1 MTLYFLVFLQ
11 MGMPYNVLLESLTE
25 IPLLMLKCLINE
37 LTYHNSPRIP
47 NWATVSNSHFE
58 GWGKCKT
65 KTLTIFMMTVSTK
78 KSDASWTSSLS
89 QDNAASYECRTKD
102 TCSPTAD
109 TRSYWTPFIFTK
121 DASTDNSQTTLIK
134 TSTSFIRV
142 TSDGACFVPGAW
154 MSGLNLTSNS
164 EIRKKPHVRQKLL

>member
-1 MTLYFLVFLQ
+1 MTFKFLIFLQ
-11 MGMPYNVLLESLTE
+11 MGMPYNVLLESLSE

-37 LTYHNSPRIP
+37 LAYHNSPQIP

-58 GWGKCKT
+58 GWEKCKT
-65 KTLTIFMMTVSTK
+65 KLLTIFIMTVSTK

-89 QDNAASYECRTKD
+89 QDNAASYEWRTNNTCMFTHCRYKILLKTIYIHK
-102 TCSPTAD
+102 A
-109 TRSYWTPFIFTK
+109 
-121 DASTDNSQTTLIK
+121 DNSYTTLIK
-134 TSTSFIRV
+134 TSTRFIRV

-164 EIRKKPHVRQKLL
+164 EITKKPHVKSKITKY